1 MRALAALP
9 SASDFGGTG
18 FLQASADAA
27 RFNVEAWQG
36 APRHFDPDSCGDGH
50 LLVIRIM
57 SNPVLPAGLPAN
69 GAVLLVSDP
78 MHKACKH
85 CQTSRRPVAR
95 LSVKTALSSL
105 YLASTRCEG
114 LR

>member
-18 FLQASADAA
+18 FLQASADVA

-36 APRHFDPDSCGDGH
+36 APRHFDPDSNGDGH

-78 MHKACKH
+78 MHKACVLCPSGMKM
-85 CQTSRRPVAR
+85 
-95 LSVKTALSSL
+95 
-105 YLASTRCEG
+105 
-114 LR
+114 